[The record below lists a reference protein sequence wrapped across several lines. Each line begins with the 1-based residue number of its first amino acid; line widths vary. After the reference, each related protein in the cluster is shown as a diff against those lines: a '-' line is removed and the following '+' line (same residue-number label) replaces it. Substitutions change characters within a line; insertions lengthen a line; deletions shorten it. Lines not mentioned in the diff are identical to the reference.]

1 MDLLVSQSIHLGQFL
16 KQIQRKTGQHVND
29 FTIFIWV
36 GELLTLKLV
45 IIFYH
50 LLLLL
55 TAYLIAG
62 LWNPCCMETIPIP

>member
-29 FTIFIWV
+29 LTIFIWV

-45 IIFYH
+45 IIFY
-50 LLLLL
+50 LLLL
-55 TAYLIAG
+55 TAYFIAG

>member
-50 LLLLL
+50 LLLL

-62 LWNPCCMETIPIP
+62 LWNPCCMETILIP